1 MPGEHQSDDQSSG
14 ISTSCRYVVFI
25 LFMYFI
31 LHFAFSIIIF
41 TWSIIWNFRIYI
53 IHALTYDDCFISVPP
68 NIIDEE
74 STLSSVAVRENL
86 NLTLTCKAKGFPE
99 PKITWKREDGN
110 DIVLDR
116 KKKG

>member
-1 MPGEHQSDDQSSG
+1 MYIAS
-14 ISTSCRYVVFI
+14 FLI
-25 LFMYFI
+25 L
-31 LHFAFSIIIF
+31 
-41 TWSIIWNFRIYI
+41 
-53 IHALTYDDCFISVPP
+53 VPP

-116 KKKG
+116 KKKSKYYTFFWRFIFRILTILLESLVTRI